1 MAERLKLLNSYVNKL
16 KRREY
21 INKRNDD
28 LYPFI
33 NNFSESRP
41 SKTNIPKV
49 NIDEKM
55 IQDIKFK
62 KSSRKIKEF
71 PQDLIRKMIESND
84 ISSIQLCLKLFP
96 KAR

>member
-1 MAERLKLLNSYVNKL
+1 MTERLKLLNSYVNKL
-16 KRREY
+16 KYREI

-33 NNFSESRP
+33 NDFSESKP
-41 SKTNIPKV
+41 SRTNIPKV
-49 NIDEKM
+49 NVDKKM

-71 PQDLIRKMIESND
+71 PQDLIRPNEVWYAILIAEK
-84 ISSIQLCLKLFP
+84 
-96 KAR
+96 